1 MRAFVPLVLA
11 AALTGCL
18 VHHPR
23 LPPRQGGVSNRT
35 LQYPS
40 GLRVVIEPEPG
51 SKRIAVAVLVG
62 AGSAQD
68 PNGKEGLAHFLE
80 HLVFRSKPANRLS
93 AWDELD
99 YAGLASQGSS
109 QVNAYTRPE
118 TTTFLGI
125 APSGSAMQVL
135 PLMASLVVR
144 PLQGVDDAVLEVERN
159 VVRRE
164 RFDSD
169 PHAGGA
175 VLDAVSAVTL
185 PKGYPGSR
193 PVGGTEAS
201 LTAITRADLEAFTYS
216 YYQPAN
222 TVVVLVGDLPSAA
235 ADALVSAAFPKEW
248 LSAPQPVTPR
258 NVEGAVAARVP
269 NPPLG
274 EDRPIIESRVKHR
287 RLMIAWAVPGLAQ
300 PAGPAMPLVRDAF
313 SDALKKPKGV
323 RHLSTSLL
331 LDVRT
336 SLLLITA
343 ELEDDAKPDE
353 VRDELRKTRNFGSFT
368 VGDWAEAAQRSVLGE
383 QQMLDRAEDRALAV
397 FATGQARPM
406 DRGPTPERLA
416 SLKTVEKDVLLW
428 ARSREVL
435 VVPFVRTTP
444 PADQALPEAIAP
456 KPHVAL
462 DAAALKMVALGPPV
476 GKTRHFTL
484 ENGLEV
490 FLSQRPSLPVASVA
504 LGLPGRALHA
514 ARDVDALL
522 DGTLR
527 WDFDDETWRVGRP
540 DVTVTAD
547 ATVASLA
554 GESRDVPL
562 MLDVLG
568 HNLPPRISWTAVDTL
583 SDIVEALDK
592 AVGRL
597 DDDERE
603 AWAPGLA
610 AKVMPPFSSAVPA
623 TLEELKSLERGRFVD
638 FVDLAWR
645 PDGAWLVV
653 DGDIDLDDVERIV
666 RDDFTRWSRGGS
678 PLPASGPAGQPPARA
693 RTKVVE
699 NQDAAVTQV
708 RFVCRVPSGAAA
720 DLGGVALLEHALV
733 SHFEDSLRRE
743 LGLTYLV
750 DASTTRYRHEDNLL
764 RLSMTLNPANHQDA
778 LKRFL
783 AMLQDLDGAVWDEQ
797 QVNVARWHVAKEAI
811 GTRLTSGS
819 VAFDLAEA
827 GASGLPLEQ
836 ALSQPW
842 VLSQAPL
849 PAVDDAWSACNDT
862 WVMEVEG
869 ERSSIET
876 ALRAAKLLP

>member
-1 MRAFVPLVLA
+1 MRISVLA
-11 AALTGCL
+11 VLSAALAGC
-18 VHHPR
+18 VAHHAR
-23 LPPRQGGVSNRT
+23 LPPRSGEVSNRM

-51 SKRIAVAVLVG
+51 SKRVAIAVLVG

-125 APSGSAMQVL
+125 APAGSAMQVL
-135 PLMASLVVR
+135 PLMASLVVH

-175 VLDAVSAVTL
+175 VLDALSAVTL

-201 LTAITRADLEAFTYS
+201 LSAIARADLDAFTYS

-222 TVVVLVGDLPSAA
+222 TVVVLVGDLPSAS
-235 ADALVSAAFPKEW
+235 ADALVTAAFPKEW
-248 LSAPQPVTPR
+248 LSAPRPVTPR
-258 NVEGAVAARVP
+258 HVEGAVAARVP
-269 NPPLG
+269 NPPFDEG
-274 EDRPIIESRVKHR
+274 RPIIESRVKHR

-300 PAGPAMPLVRDAF
+300 PSGPAMPLVRDAF
-313 SDALKKPKGV
+313 ASALEKPKGV
-323 RHLSTSLL
+323 RHLTTSLL
-331 LDVRT
+331 ADVRT
-336 SLLLITA
+336 SLLLVTA

-353 VRDELRKTRNFGSFT
+353 VRDELRKTKGFGSFT
-368 VGDWAEAAQRSVLGE
+368 VGEWAEHTVRGVIDEQRL
-383 QQMLDRAEDRALAV
+383 LDRAEDRALAL
-397 FATGQARPM
+397 FASGQAKPM

-416 SLKTVEKDVLLW
+416 SLKAVEQDVLLW
-428 ARSREVL
+428 GRSREVL

-444 PADQALPEAIAP
+444 PPDQPLPEAIAP
-456 KPHVAL
+456 KPRVAL
-462 DAAALKMVALGPPV
+462 DAAALKLVALGPPV

-504 LGLPGRALHA
+504 LGLPGRALHTS
-514 ARDVDALL
+514 RDVVAILEA
-522 DGTLR
+522 TLR

-547 ATVASLA
+547 ATVARLT
-554 GESRDVPL
+554 GQSRDVPL

-568 HNLPPRISWTAVDTL
+568 HNAPPRVSWSAVDRLTGF
-583 SDIVEALDK
+583 VEALDQQ
-592 AVGRL
+592 VGRL

-610 AKVMPPFSSAVPA
+610 AKVMAPASSAVPV
-623 TLEELKSLERGRFVD
+623 TLDELKALEHGRVVD

-653 DGDIDLDDVERIV
+653 DGDLELDDVERIV
-666 RDDFTRWSRGGS
+666 REDFSGWSRGKAPLPPSGS
-678 PLPASGPAGQPPARA
+678 PGSPPARA

-708 RFVCRVPSGAAA
+708 RLVCRVPSGAAA

-743 LGLTYLV
+743 LGLTYAV
-750 DASTTRYRHEDNLL
+750 QASTTRYRHEDNLL
-764 RLSMTLNPANHQDA
+764 RLSMTLNPGNHQAA
-778 LKRFL
+778 LTRFL
-783 AMLQDLDGAVWDEQ
+783 AMLQELDGAVWDEQ

-811 GTRLTSGS
+811 GTRLTSGA

-827 GASGLPLEQ
+827 GASGLTLED
-836 ALSQPW
+836 ALAQPW
-842 VLSQAPL
+842 RLSQAPL
-849 PAVDDAWSACNDT
+849 HFVDDAWAACNDT

-869 ERSSIET
+869 ERSSLEA
-876 ALRAAKLLP
+876 ALRQAKLLP